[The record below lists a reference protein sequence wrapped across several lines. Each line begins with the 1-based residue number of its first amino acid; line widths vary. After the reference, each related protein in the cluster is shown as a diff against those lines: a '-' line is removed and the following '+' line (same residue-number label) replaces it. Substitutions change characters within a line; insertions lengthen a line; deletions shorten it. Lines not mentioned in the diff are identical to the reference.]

1 MDLIFQ
7 NDLLAY
13 IFPKNSNNI
22 KINIDKF
29 LFFETKPYLIAY
41 LLSLISN
48 NSSNISQIFQDNFGD
63 ISSCNLIMIYDI
75 YTKKVIKTLFSQ
87 SKVND
92 MITIGEGEN
101 LLVTAR
107 VGGEFDIFDIS
118 QKGDENGEDIGI
130 KYFMGFEP
138 DYANN
143 NKSLGREDLNNQKNI
158 LSKKIQ
164 NLNWY
169 CPYFLVIILSVIQIS
184 LKKQMKI

>member
-1 MDLIFQ
+1 M
-7 NDLLAY
+7 
-13 IFPKNSNNI
+13 
-22 KINIDKF
+22 
-29 LFFETKPYLIAY
+29 
-41 LLSLISN
+41 SLISN
-48 NSSNISQIFQDNFGD
+48 NSSSISQIFQDNFGD

-169 CPYFLVIILSVIQIS
+169 CPYFLVIILSVIQIL